1 MNHKVRLKSIKCWR
15 IDVKYLEIAGSS
27 LTYMFQLFNKICLIL
42 STFKCFE
49 LNVNYVYTV
58 CM

>member
-15 IDVKYLEIAGSS
+15 IDVQYLEVAGS
-27 LTYMFQLFNKICLIL
+27 YMFQLFNKICLVL
-42 STFKCFE
+42 PTFKCFE